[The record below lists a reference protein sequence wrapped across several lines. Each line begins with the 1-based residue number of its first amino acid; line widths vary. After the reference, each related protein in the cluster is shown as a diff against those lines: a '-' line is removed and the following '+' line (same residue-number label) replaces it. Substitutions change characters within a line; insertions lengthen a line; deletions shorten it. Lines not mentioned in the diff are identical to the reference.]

1 MADPSSFI
9 ITSPKTAMS
18 SSKPE
23 EKSGDAAKDLKSEA
37 PGAGRQYSEVSI
49 LPFPAG
55 LGNILIFPLQI
66 HEGVSP
72 SLRAEMAVRRDAA
85 VVQPV
90 EERLER
96 TAAELGTCFFS
107 WFKVYTLTHRTEACL
122 VKANRL
128 AAVVN
133 MEKVGQ
139 AETKEAQDAAM
150 DRMIAFAHRYN
161 KFKRELGQYK

>member
-37 PGAGRQYSEVSI
+37 PGAGRQYSE
-49 LPFPAG
+49 
-55 LGNILIFPLQI
+55 I

-96 TAAELGTCFFS
+96 TAAEL
-107 WFKVYTLTHRTEACL
+107 EACL